1 MDYAK
6 IVAFFDE
13 YTAHYKEFLDFEY
26 QKADM
31 IHNNEIEKLSKAL
44 ATEQALIMKT
54 NSYEGKRVKLLNDDP
69 ELTFENLI
77 ESSPEQFKKRLEEQH
92 KKMTEMIF
100 KIKEINDCANIIVT
114 TRLKHIQKRTA
125 ELDTYNDKG
134 ALNRRS
140 ATKAA
145 ISVNI

>member
-31 IHNNEIEKLSKAL
+31 INKNEIEKLSKAL

-54 NSYEGKRVKLLNDDP
+54 NSYEGKRVKLLNDNA

-77 ESSPEQFKKRLEEQH
+77 EDSPERFKKRLEEQH
-92 KKMTEMIF
+92 RKMTEMIF
-100 KIKEINDCANIIVT
+100 KIKEINDHANIIVT
-114 TRLKHIQKRTA
+114 TRLKNIQKRTA
-125 ELDTYNDKG
+125 ELDTYNGKG
-134 ALNRRS
+134 ALNRKS
-140 ATKAA
+140 ATRTA
-145 ISVNI
+145 ISRNV